1 VTAYPGSSV
10 CTAQPFVRECNLN
23 CINEMWRPL
32 FGREWRPRCYNPKR
46 GGLPCFT
53 RSRSHERNILMKNVL
68 MRLWKEEEGQDLIEY
83 ALLIVLMSL
92 AAIGSI
98 GGLATAVNG
107 VFAKAS
113 ANLT

>member
-1 VTAYPGSSV
+1 MKA
-10 CTAQPFVRECNLN
+10 
-23 CINEMWRPL
+23 
-32 FGREWRPRCYNPKR
+32 
-46 GGLPCFT
+46 
-53 RSRSHERNILMKNVL
+53 ILA
-68 MRLWKEEEGQDLIEY
+68 RLWKEEEGQDLIEY

-107 VFAKAS
+107 VFANAA